1 MALCAK
7 NCEFDG
13 YNNSTQ
19 KVKCICEPQ
28 FNNSSPTLDDIIN
41 KKKLINNFI
50 DIHSST
56 NFDIIKCYKKFL
68 SLISLKNNIGSYILL
83 SIILIFIIGPFIF
96 YFFEYK
102 TLMNKVDVMLKDSKN
117 NYFITNCNDINA
129 INFNLNNPIK
139 KNKIIKINRII
150 NTKNND
156 NNNSKINHNNNEKT
170 SDKLS

>member
-28 FNNSSPTLDDIIN
+28 INNSLLTLDDIIN

-68 SLISLKNNIGSYILL
+68 
-83 SIILIFIIGPFIF
+83 F
-96 YFFEYK
+96 
-102 TLMNKVDVMLKDSKN
+102 
-117 NYFITNCNDINA
+117 
-129 INFNLNNPIK
+129 K
-139 KNKIIKINRII
+139 K
-150 NTKNND
+150 
-156 NNNSKINHNNNEKT
+156 
-170 SDKLS
+170 